1 MDFFIAYEVNN
12 PINHFFYKPIKL
24 ETNFFKI
31 SLDENAKKR
40 LNPNRFYQF
49 YFNLMGTNFVL
60 IGKPYKVEDKEA
72 LIFVKDSHIELR
84 RFPRIDVEQVKIPV
98 NLELLTGYLKDISL
112 GGCKIAFEK
121 PVPYSYLHSGYKN
134 KLLVNLNKDKT
145 FEIPIKIVGFSENR
159 KYISCAFTEKDK
171 KILEFYQEVLKKLK
185 EAKTN

>member
-12 PINHFFYKPIKL
+12 PINYFFYKPIKL

-40 LNPNRFYQF
+40 LNPNKLYQF

-72 LIFVKDSHIELR
+72 VIFIKDGHIELR
-84 RFPRIDVEQVKIPV
+84 RYPRIDVEAIKIPV
-98 NLELLTGYLKDISL
+98 NLELLSGYLKDISL

-121 PVPYSYLHSGYKN
+121 PVSYSYLRSGYKY
-134 KLLVNLNKDKT
+134 KLLINLNKNKT
-145 FEIPIKIVGFSENR
+145 LEIPIKIVGFSGNK
-159 KYISCAFTEKDK
+159 KYISCAFAEKNK
-171 KILEFYQEVLKKLK
+171 KVLELYQEVLKKLK
-185 EAKTN
+185 EAKIS